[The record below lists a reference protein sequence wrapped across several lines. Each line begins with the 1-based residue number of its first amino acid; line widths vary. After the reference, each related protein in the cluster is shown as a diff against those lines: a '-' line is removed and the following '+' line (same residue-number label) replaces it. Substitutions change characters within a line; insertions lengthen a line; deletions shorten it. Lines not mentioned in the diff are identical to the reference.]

1 MLKMLERPEMQDVF
15 APGGLSE
22 IPLAVDLP
30 GLGKVVGR
38 IDRLVVTPE
47 RILAVDFK
55 TGQRVPAGPSDLD
68 PAHVQQMAAYRE
80 ALRRIHPG
88 TAIVLALLYTE
99 APKLL
104 ILDDDLL
111 DRAAH
116 QIHVMRP

>member
-1 MLKMLERPEMQDVF
+1 MLERPEMQDIF
-15 APGGLSE
+15 APSGLSE
-22 IPLAVDLP
+22 IPLAVELP
-30 GLGKVVGR
+30 GLGKVIGR
-38 IDRLVVTPE
+38 IDRLVVTPV

-55 TGQRVPAGPSDLD
+55 TGPRVPAGLPDLD

-88 TAIVLALLYTE
+88 TAIALALLYTE

-104 ILDDDLL
+104 FLPDDLL

-116 QIHVMRP
+116 QIAVMRP